1 MLILFSESL
10 IEYGYVAKPI
20 YKFGLNAHFLCRVE
34 PTEQKFYVMICHE
47 MKIRQVKKLLFQSE
61 SGLNVIPPLFLL
73 ADCFQGLTFFELNT
87 IKNTTTMGIQYGR
100 RSKCQQQPKE
110 ELYRVSF

>member
-20 YKFGLNAHFLCRVE
+20 YNFGLNAHFLCRVE
-34 PTEQKFYVMICHE
+34 PTEQKFYVMIFNE

-61 SGLNVIPPLFLL
+61 SGFNVAPRLFLL

-87 IKNTTTMGIQYGR
+87 IKNTTTMGVQYGR
-100 RSKCQQQPKE
+100 RSKCQQQPKD
-110 ELYRVSF
+110 ELDGVSF